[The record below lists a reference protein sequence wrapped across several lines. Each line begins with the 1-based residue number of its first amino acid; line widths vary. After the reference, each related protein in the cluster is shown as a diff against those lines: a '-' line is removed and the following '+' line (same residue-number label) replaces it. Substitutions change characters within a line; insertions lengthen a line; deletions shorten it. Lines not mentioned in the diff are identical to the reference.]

1 MLQEVNQN
9 DANSQID
16 SKNDE
21 QNDDQNDK
29 NDKENSC
36 VCDQV
41 HHFRK
46 CSYIVSENRKPN

>member
-1 MLQEVNQN
+1 MLQGVNQN

-16 SKNDE
+16 SKNKG
-21 QNDDQNDK
+21 QNNDQNNK

-46 CSYIVSENRKPN
+46 CSYIVSENRKLD